1 MIVESGG
8 KMKAKLSRGLT
19 GVALIALALCAF
31 ADNKPREKKKAGSEL
46 SSGQSNA
53 SATMPAIELS
63 VIGFL
68 EKRDQTI
75 TIKAG
80 SHGAVYSIKS
90 AESKML
96 FENLTADELR
106 AQAPEIHE
114 LIKNAVAA
122 GSGKGSQFM
131 DARVMR

>member
-1 MIVESGG
+1 
-8 KMKAKLSRGLT
+8 MKAKRFRWLT
-19 GVALIALALCAF
+19 GTALIAVALCAF
-31 ADNKPREKKKAGSEL
+31 ADNKPSEKKQPGSTFN
-46 SSGQSNA
+46 SGNSKPVV
-53 SATMPAIELS
+53 ATPATEFS

-75 TIKAG
+75 TIKASSKG
-80 SHGAVYSIKS
+80 TVYSSKN
-90 AESKML
+90 AKGKML

-122 GSGKGSQFM
+122 DSRKGPQIM
-131 DARVMR
+131 DAS

>member
-1 MIVESGG
+1 
-8 KMKAKLSRGLT
+8 MKAKRSRWLT

-53 SATMPAIELS
+53 SAALPAIELS

-68 EKRDQTI
+68 KKRDQSI